1 MIRRPKVANIWIP
14 VGAAQWVS
22 RYHHSCLRS
31 NRKQDNCFKDLAVE
45 EKERK
50 LEEKVREEERVFL
63 PCVLDGRARVLSF

>member
-31 NRKQDNCFKDLAVE
+31 DLAVE

-50 LEEKVREEERVFL
+50 PEEKVREEERVFL